1 MQSEECTKV
10 LNHLNIHVALMG
22 SSFDDKGMFAYLLKS
37 INVLSV
43 AHCSLIILK
52 GCEKL

>member
-1 MQSEECTKV
+1 MQSDECTKV
-10 LNHLNIHVALMG
+10 LNHLNIHVALVG

-37 INVLSV
+37 ITVLSV

-52 GCEKL
+52 GSEKL

>member
-1 MQSEECTKV
+1 M
-10 LNHLNIHVALMG
+10 NHLNIHVALVG

-37 INVLSV
+37 ITVLSV
-43 AHCSLIILK
+43 AHCWLIILK

>member
-10 LNHLNIHVALMG
+10 LHHLNIHVAFVG

-37 INVLSV
+37 IAVLSV
-43 AHCSLIILK
+43 AHCPLMILK
-52 GCEKL
+52 GCEEL